1 MASILSQLAD
11 RDARRAVNVIHEVG
25 ATTEESTAFVHRVL
39 YRLADEVAS
48 PSVANTMGYSVIQEL
63 GISLRR

>member
-11 RDARRAVNVIHEVG
+11 RDARRAVNVIHEEVG

-48 PSVANTMGYSVIQEL
+48 PSAANTMGIPSF
-63 GISLRR
+63 RN